1 MAAAIPSVL
10 EDTQYYQLIVK
21 CYSSHLRQK
30 FLKEKE
36 TIMLDDLLGV
46 AGFQE
51 AVDRQLKQY
60 NTDQATRSMQ

>member
-46 AGFQE
+46 A
-51 AVDRQLKQY
+51 
-60 NTDQATRSMQ
+60 